1 MKPANDIKAIT
12 KYGILEERQ
21 AEILTDA
28 MRALILEAFGYQT
41 KVFEFIST
49 EHTPK
54 NIMIVGVK
62 TEVSAKTNPA
72 AIEQLKNLKAMY
84 NIEYHQLEKLMNI

>member
-1 MKPANDIKAIT
+1 
-12 KYGILEERQ
+12 
-21 AEILTDA
+21 
-28 MRALILEAFGYQT
+28 
-41 KVFEFIST
+41 
-49 EHTPK
+49 
-54 NIMIVGVK
+54 MIVGVK

>member
-1 MKPANDIKAIT
+1 MENELKAIL
-12 KYGILEERQ
+12 KHGILLDRQ

-28 MRALILEAFGYQT
+28 IRALILEANGYST

-54 NIMIVGVK
+54 NLMIVGKKTSGKKAGREKIFQQIQSVK
-62 TEVSAKTNPA
+62 ELFGIKTHH
-72 AIEQLKNLKAMY
+72 L
-84 NIEYHQLEKLMNI
+84 EYILANNK